1 VRLAVADRGEK
12 VGVREMR
19 KHIAWYLRGMPM
31 ARAFRE
37 RANRATSET
46 ELLSLLSEA
55 RDAASAV
62 PITE

>member
-31 ARAFRE
+31 ARVLRE
-37 RANRATSET
+37 RANRATSEA

-62 PITE
+62 PSTE